1 MILHGKNI
9 IVSIDDTAIAAAKS
23 CTINIAASTIPTAS
37 PISGSWESHIPARKS
52 WSVKTSHLLFT
63 PIVPDGKITAVS
75 YGFNGASQRTPSY
88 IVDGTGRSI
97 QTITRGISAIRIS
110 NTPPYTFIDNAFT
123 TWDTYSDPDAAPI
136 VNYMDSNRDCIIA
149 LVCTDAFALTQDMV
163 AAFTNTG
170 KNVTPPILTSG
181 RHALSIICGNVISKG
196 VYTLTDNDGK
206 TDSVAGV
213 AISEVFL
220 RAGNVISQTP
230 MRDAALLAGK
240 NLSLRIEVMGF
251 PYDYLEGRAIC
262 KQFEVASSVNSLL
275 KGSFEFQGTGPLE

>member
-1 MILHGKNI
+1 M
-9 IVSIDDTAIAAAKS
+9 DDTAIAAAKS

-52 WSVKTSHLLFT
+52 WSVKTSHLLYT
-63 PIVPDGKITAVS
+63 PVVPDGTIKAVS
-75 YGFNGASQRTPSY
+75 WGFTNSGSRSPSY
-88 IVDGTGRSI
+88 VVDGTGRSI
-97 QTITRGISAIRIS
+97 RTVARGISAIRIKP
-110 NTPPYTFIDNAFT
+110 TAPYAFLDDQFT
-123 TWDTYSDPDAAPI
+123 TWDTYTNPDASPI
-136 VNYMDSNRDCIIA
+136 VAYMNSNTDCIIA
-149 LVCTDAFALTQDMV
+149 VVCSDAFALTAEMV
-163 AAFTNTG
+163 AAFTA
-170 KNVTPPILTSG
+170 KNVTLPVLPNG